1 MGKQKNVYD
10 IPGWGIIDFKESGVF
25 RDQSEEGIARRK
37 ALLAAAQGVSLISL
51 YEARTIPLEELL
63 SFAFEQEKKYREEN
77 EKTGWC
83 PVGKTADGYQIVRD
97 DVVFDIANPIAYDT
111 RVAEGRIIEMSA
123 FCYIAKVRSETSEF
137 TIPTRMIFKSMPA
150 AEYARMEFL
159 AYSVA
164 PDVRR

>member
-1 MGKQKNVYD
+1 MGQEKNVYNVAD
-10 IPGWGIIDFKESGVF
+10 WGVIDFTQSGF
-25 RDQSEEGIARRK
+25 FHDQTEEGIGRRK

-51 YEARTIPLEELL
+51 YEARTIPLEEML
-63 SFAFEQEKKYREEN
+63 SFAYEQEKKYWEEN
-77 EKTGWC
+77 KRTGWC
-83 PVGKTADGYQIVRD
+83 PVGKTADGYGIVRD
-97 DVVFDIANPIAYDT
+97 DVVFDIPNPIAFDEKLE
-111 RVAEGRIIEMSA
+111 EGCIIEMST

-137 TIPTRMIFKSMPA
+137 TIPTRMLFKSKSA